1 VGLKETDIHKT
12 LHWFGRY
19 GKALVFF
26 GRLIP
31 IIRSLVSIP
40 AGLTQMKLWVFILFT
55 ALGSGIWNSIWI
67 TAGFMLGE
75 NWSAAEEFSN
85 VIDIVAYSAIAVFV
99 MFLVGRAIFEKVN
112 SAKK

>member
-1 VGLKETDIHKT
+1 LN
-12 LHWFGRY
+12 WFTRY

-40 AGLTQMKLWVFILFT
+40 AGLTKMNLWVFILFT

-67 TAGFMLGE
+67 TAGFVLGE

-85 VIDIVAYSAIAVFV
+85 VIDIVAYSAISVFV
-99 MFLVGRAIFEKVN
+99 VFLFGRAIFEKVN
-112 SAKK
+112 SPKK